1 MCLLQCLFASGVSSG
16 PRYSYPMPVRHYKV
30 APIQALCKN
39 SDRGGSAKQY
49 TESKGLRC
57 HRDYILRVSRRF
69 VYKRFSRLGP
79 RRFRFV
85 GFRAYASNVRDP
97 NLVGLSVS
105 LGLRVG
111 DVCYS
116 GCSWVLGLRGFKR

>member
-1 MCLLQCLFASGVSSG
+1 
-16 PRYSYPMPVRHYKV
+16 MPVRHYKV

-39 SDRGGSAKQY
+39 SDSGGSAKQY
-49 TESKGLRC
+49 TESKGLFERC

-79 RRFRFV
+79 CRFRFV

-105 LGLRVG
+105 GSGLVRVLVRFAIQDARGFWGSGASSARRIRVG
-111 DVCYS
+111 LAVWEC
-116 GCSWVLGLRGFKR
+116 